1 MVTAPAR
8 KTGRPKNEL
17 LTARRRAEIL
27 HAAAHVFAARG
38 YPNTDLQV
46 VADTLK
52 IGKGTIYRYFPSKRD
67 LFLAAVDQGMQR
79 LQDLID
85 ATLAGV
91 DDPFEKIAVGIRTYL
106 AYFDEHPE
114 TAELLIQERAEF
126 RDRKKPTY
134 FEYCDAAANTWQV
147 IFETLIQQGRVRKI
161 PVERILD
168 VFGNLMYG
176 TMFTNFFMGPN
187 KSFEDQAHDIV
198 DIAFFGI
205 LSPKEQLRQKR
216 FSKPA

>member
-67 LFLAAVDQGMQR
+67 LFLASADRVMRRLRQR
-79 LQDLID
+79 LDGAIAD
-85 ATLAGV
+85 R
-91 DDPFEKIAVGIRTYL
+91 DDPLEKVAVAIEAFL
-106 AYFDEHPE
+106 LFFDEHPGF
-114 TAELLIQERAEF
+114 AELLIQERALF
-126 RDRKKPTY
+126 KDRKKPTY
-134 FEYCDAAANTWQV
+134 
-147 IFETLIQQGRVRKI
+147 I
-161 PVERILD
+161 
-168 VFGNLMYG
+168 
-176 TMFTNFFMGPN
+176 
-187 KSFEDQAHDIV
+187 
-198 DIAFFGI
+198 
-205 LSPKEQLRQKR
+205 
-216 FSKPA
+216 